1 MSDLVVFWK
10 CFAVGRERRKNI
22 IDDREKRD
30 TSGCK
35 ETNENKKRK
44 RL

>member
-10 CFAVGRERRKNI
+10 CFAMEREKEDNF
-22 IDDREKRD
+22 IDDRERRD